1 MKTKEEKKMLINNK
15 RGGFTDLFIFMI
27 VAFVLVL
34 FSGIFIYITSQTYDQ
49 LEESLPSM
57 NLVGDGNQNSTE
69 VLANTLGVA
78 NASFRALYWITTFLI
93 FGMIIAIF
101 IGSYMVTTKP
111 IFFIPYIFVVI
122 IAVIVAVAISNAYEL
137 LFNDATLNSTFAG
150 FTGSNWILAK
160 LPIIVSIVGMAGGII
175 MFVRMGKREEQ
186 YYG

>member
-1 MKTKEEKKMLINNK
+1 MNK

-34 FSGIFIYITSQTYDQ
+34 FCGVFLYITNTATDE
-49 LEESLPSM
+49 LRENIPNM
-57 NLVGDGNQNSTE
+57 NLVGDGNQNASETLE
-69 VLANTLGVA
+69 ATLGSAVL
-78 NASFRALYWITTFLI
+78 SFNALYWITIFLI

-137 LFNDATLNSTFAG
+137 LYANATLNSTFANFVG
-150 FTGSNWILAK
+150 ANWILAQ
-160 LPIIVSIVGMAGGII
+160 LPIIIAIVRIAGGII
-175 MFVRMGKREEQ
+175 MFVRMGKMEEA
-186 YYG
+186 YYGY